1 MSDTVFTADDLIDV
15 PQAWPIVARVPGPKV
30 PVFSVLSDQV
40 TTPSGE
46 TMVRTYLDHPG
57 AVAVLAINDD
67 QQIAVLRQYRHP
79 AGLTMIEP
87 IAGLLDNGDEDP
99 LAAARRELAEEAM
112 LEADEWRV
120 LVDFFGSAGSSTE
133 SIRIFAARGLRPC
146 ACPTGFLVE
155 DEEADMEQGWAT
167 IPDLL
172 DAIFSGR
179 CENGTLISGVLALAA
194 AQHRGGWEQLRAPDA
209 LWLARGHQAGRRGI
223 SC

>member
-1 MSDTVFTADDLIDV
+1 MNGKVFAADDLIDL

-30 PVFSVLSDQV
+30 PVFSVLSDHV
-40 TTPSGE
+40 VTPSGP

-57 AVAVLAINDD
+57 AVAVLAINDE

-79 AGLTMIEP
+79 AGLAMIEP
-87 IAGLLDNGDEDP
+87 IAGLLDSGDEDP

-133 SIRIFAARGLRPC
+133 SIRIFVARGLRPC
-146 ACPTGFLVE
+146 ARPNGFLVE
-155 DEEADMEQGWAT
+155 DEEADMEQGWAA

-172 DAIFSGR
+172 DAIFAGR
-179 CENGTLISGVLALAA
+179 CENGALVSGVLALET
-194 AQHRGGWEQLRAPDA
+194 AQRRGGWEQLRAPDSP
-209 LWLARGHQAGRRGI
+209 WLARGHQAGHRDI